1 MKSEE
6 MLENLDK
13 VEKQLFEGI
22 RMLETQRRVGQVL
35 ERREIDTGM
44 TFGPAFLLGAFA
56 DSNLTV

>member
-13 VEKQLFEGI
+13 VEKHLFEGI

-35 ERREIDTGM
+35 GRREIDTGM